1 MGEPV
6 IYIDPQKA
14 RELDQII
21 AKQTPTINIDP
32 QKAHDLD
39 RHLALQRLYYRPEGL
54 YQNVKGLWDACKKA
68 GYSFPFIDV
77 KKWLE
82 GQAIYQI
89 FRPSPKHIPYASYSK
104 ITKPNTVHQCDLIE
118 IPYDEDVNTNL
129 LDDGPIYYYVLLVI
143 DCATRYKDF
152 VFLTSKSSEEVA
164 EAFKSIYDNPDKP
177 LNWPRKLQ
185 CDKGTEFMGY
195 VTLLMDEHGVEIRRI
210 IARFRHTSLAMVD
223 RYAGLFELRV
233 FKNQYSIEFLLPT
246 GKRCR
251 ECERFARRI
260 VDNMNDTPTRL
271 IGMSPNDAT
280 KLERIYSKPSVKYNR
295 PIGIDEPQLPKSTT
309 VRFLL
314 APGEW
319 ENDPFE
325 RRRITDPIWSPS
337 LHKIQRIVVGK
348 NPPMPV
354 LYYLDESGPQ
364 RPFVRE
370 QLMHIKEEPML
381 PPRWVLGDNQMH
393 TRRPL

>member
-21 AKQTPTINIDP
+21 AKQTPTINIDF
-32 QKAHDLD
+32 QKAHNLD
-39 RHLALQRLYYRPEGL
+39 QHLALQKLYYRPEGL

-82 GQAIYQI
+82 NQAMYQI

-118 IPYDEDVNTNL
+118 IPYDEDVDTNL
-129 LDDGPIYYYVLLVI
+129 LDDSLIYYYVLLVI

-152 VFLTSKSSEEVA
+152 VFLISKSSEEVA

-177 LNWPRKLQ
+177 LNWPQKLQ
-185 CDKGTEFMGY
+185 CDKGTKFMGY
-195 VTLLMDEHGVEIRRI
+195 ATLLMDEHGIEIQRI
-210 IARFRHTSLAMVD
+210 IARFRHTSFAMID
-223 RYAGLFELRV
+223 HYAGLFKYRV
-233 FKNQYSIEFLLPT
+233 FKNQYSIEFFLPT

-251 ECERFARRI
+251 ECERFARKI
-260 VDNMNDTPTRL
+260 VDNMNDSPTQL

-295 PIGIDEPQLPKSTT
+295 PIGVDESQLPKGTT
-309 VRFLL
+309 IRFLL
-314 APGEW
+314 AP
-319 ENDPFE
+319 
-325 RRRITDPIWSPS
+325 
-337 LHKIQRIVVGK
+337 
-348 NPPMPV
+348 
-354 LYYLDESGPQ
+354 
-364 RPFVRE
+364 
-370 QLMHIKEEPML
+370 EE
-381 PPRWVLGDNQMH
+381 
-393 TRRPL
+393 

>member
-1 MGEPV
+1 
-6 IYIDPQKA
+6 
-14 RELDQII
+14 
-21 AKQTPTINIDP
+21 
-32 QKAHDLD
+32 
-39 RHLALQRLYYRPEGL
+39 
-54 YQNVKGLWDACKKA
+54 
-68 GYSFPFIDV
+68 
-77 KKWLE
+77 
-82 GQAIYQI
+82 
-89 FRPSPKHIPYASYSK
+89 
-104 ITKPNTVHQCDLIE
+104 
-118 IPYDEDVNTNL
+118 
-129 LDDGPIYYYVLLVI
+129 
-143 DCATRYKDF
+143 CATRYKDF

-164 EAFKSIYDNPDKP
+164 EAFKSIYNNPDKP

-251 ECERFARRI
+251 ECERFARKI
-260 VDNMNDTPTRL
+260 VDNMNDSPTRL

-280 KLERIYSKPSVKYNR
+280 KLEQIYSKPSVKYNR
-295 PIGIDEPQLPKSTT
+295 PIGVDEPQLPKGTT
-309 VRFLL
+309 IRFLL

-337 LHKIQRIVVGK
+337 LHKIRKIVVGK
-348 NPPMPV
+348 NPPMPI

-381 PPRWVLGDNQMH
+381 PPRFVRLDSSDLVGEKKGRFGNVDCHYIQ
-393 TRRPL
+393 RPSLTLHCIHLDVIPPRI

>member
-21 AKQTPTINIDP
+21 VKQTPTINIDP
-32 QKAHDLD
+32 QKAHNLD
-39 RHLALQRLYYRPEGL
+39 QHLALQKLYYRPEGL

-68 GYSFPFIDV
+68 SYSFSFID
-77 KKWLE
+77 
-82 GQAIYQI
+82 
-89 FRPSPKHIPYASYSK
+89 SSK
-104 ITKPNTVHQCDLIE
+104 
-118 IPYDEDVNTNL
+118 
-129 LDDGPIYYYVLLVI
+129 
-143 DCATRYKDF
+143 
-152 VFLTSKSSEEVA
+152 EVA

-185 CDKGTEFMGY
+185 CDKSTEFMGY

-210 IARFRHTSLAMVD
+210 IAHFRHTSFAMID
-223 RYAGLFELRV
+223 NYARHFSRRV
-233 FKNQYSIEFLLPT
+233 FKNQYSVEFHLPT

-260 VDNMNDTPTRL
+260 VNNMNDSLTRL
-271 IGMSPNDAT
+271 IGMNPNDAT
-280 KLERIYSKPSVKYNR
+280 KLERIYSKPSVKYNH
-295 PIGIDEPQLPKSTT
+295 PIGVDELQLPKGTT
-309 VRFLL
+309 IQFLL

-325 RRRITDPIWSPS
+325 RCRITDLTWSSS
-337 LHKIQRIVVGK
+337 LHKIWRIVIGK
-348 NPPMPV
+348 NPPMPI

-364 RPFVRE
+364 QPFVRE

-381 PPRWVLGDNQMH
+381 PSRWVLGYNQMH
-393 TRRPL
+393 TRRSL